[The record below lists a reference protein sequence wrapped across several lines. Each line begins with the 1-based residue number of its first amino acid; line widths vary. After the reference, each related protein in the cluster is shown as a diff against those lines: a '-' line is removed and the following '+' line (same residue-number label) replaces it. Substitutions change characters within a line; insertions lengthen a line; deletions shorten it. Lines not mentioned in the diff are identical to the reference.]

1 MPGVNATVVVPAR
14 DEAYRIGA
22 CPAHLGTPARMNT
35 DEKTDPDEQFEK
47 VTKGI
52 SPSAKTSY
60 APAETSDDDTE
71 RAEKVRREIREDRRR
86 S

>member
-1 MPGVNATVVVPAR
+1 MCTPRIGCRDPAR
-14 DEAYRIGA
+14 LRRAY
-22 CPAHLGTPARMNT
+22 LGSRSGMTT

-47 VTKGI
+47 VKEGI
-52 SPSAKTSY
+52 GPDDKSSY
-60 APAETSDDDTE
+60 APAETEDDATE